1 MGTTLCVGTGEFMYI
16 PMKLASFMGE
26 NTYYQSTTR
35 SPIYPNDE
43 EHYGAM
49 TGFRFTNPEDDD
61 VINYLY
67 NIKANQ
73 YDDIFLFFERK
84 VSGERLNELLAKL
97 KVIQMKK
104 INIVYF
110 SGR

>member
-1 MGTTLCVGTGEFMYI
+1 
-16 PMKLASFMGE
+16 
-26 NTYYQSTTR
+26 
-35 SPIYPNDE
+35 
-43 EHYGAM
+43 M